1 LVCTATASLAFALA
15 GGAAQANAA
24 TNVYAVKVVAADA
37 GAAPHTDANLVNP
50 WGLAASSG
58 SPWWVANQGTNT
70 TSLYAADGT
79 PNALVV
85 SNPGTPAGIV
95 FNNTSA
101 FVINGLATQFI
112 FADRNAT
119 IRAYSSSF
127 GTSTVTT
134 AFGTGSFT
142 GLAIVA
148 GPSLV
153 VANFG
158 DGVVA
163 GFDSSFHAMSL
174 GSKFV
179 DPTLPAGYA
188 PYNVQNLGG
197 TIFIAFAQ
205 RSTAGAVVVGR
216 GLGIVAAFDSQ
227 GNFLR
232 VVAKNGAALNAPWG
246 MALAPASFGL
256 FAGDLLVANTGN
268 GQIHAYRLTGGI
280 YKHDGVLRL
289 ADGTPLKVPAIHGI
303 AFGNGGTAGPAGR
316 LYFTAG
322 PGKGA
327 HGQLG
332 YISPA

>member
-1 LVCTATASLAFALA
+1 M
-15 GGAAQANAA
+15 
-24 TNVYAVKVVAADA
+24 
-37 GAAPHTDANLVNP
+37 
-50 WGLAASSG
+50 
-58 SPWWVANQGTNT
+58 
-70 TSLYAADGT
+70 
-79 PNALVV
+79 

-101 FVINGLATQFI
+101 FVINGLPTQFI

-142 GLAIVA
+142 GLAIAA

-158 DGVVA
+158 GGTVA

-179 DPTLPAGYA
+179 NPTLPAGDA

-197 TIFIAFAQ
+197 TIFIAYAQ
-205 RSTAGAVVVGR
+205 RSATGTVVVGKGR
-216 GLGIVAAFDSQ
+216 GIVAAFDSQ

-256 FAGDLLVANTGN
+256 FAGDLLVANSGN
-268 GQIHAYRLTGGI
+268 GQIHAYQLTAE
-280 YKHDGVLRL
+280 RTSTS
-289 ADGTPLKVPAIHGI
+289 ACSTSR
-303 AFGNGGTAGPAGR
+303 TARRSRCRRSTASRSATAARQGRPGR